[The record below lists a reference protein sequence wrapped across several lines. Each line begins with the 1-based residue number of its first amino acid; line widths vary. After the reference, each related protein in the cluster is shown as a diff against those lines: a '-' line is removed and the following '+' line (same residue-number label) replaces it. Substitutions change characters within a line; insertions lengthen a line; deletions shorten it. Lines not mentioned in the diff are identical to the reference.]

1 MFRLDDVRARIEERV
16 PSLAGRMENAGQF
29 AQLVERNQLPQ
40 VTPAGF
46 ILPGGL
52 VGGQAEAMTG
62 MFIQTFDETVSIVL
76 ADRVAGDA
84 NGGKALDGMTPLV
97 RDVVNAVCGWGPDG
111 AIGIFILRSG
121 ELVGSQAGVLVFQLD
136 FSMSDQLRINP

>member
-16 PSLAGRMENAGQF
+16 PALSGRMENAGQF
-29 AQLVERNQLPQ
+29 GQLIERNQLPQ

-52 VGGQAEAMTG
+52 AGGQAEAMTG
-62 MFIQTFDETVSIVL
+62 MFIQSFDETVSIVL

-84 NGGKALDGMTPLV
+84 NGSKALDGITPLV
-97 RDVVNAVCGWGPDG
+97 RDVVNAVCGWGPDD
-111 AIGIFILRSG
+111 AIGVFILRSG